1 MVDSTQF
8 NTFEKKF
15 AALVSRQVYNYM
27 PIALLQNCQ
36 GCRQAEEDPSLHFAC
51 QMPPSVKFAICFQD
65 VMNLIDKEQIEEQ
78 FRTYVRPRPD
88 FVYTQSWYQNLWSNQ
103 DWLQLVEYKA
113 VQLEGFLQN
122 EE

>member
-15 AALVSRQVYNYM
+15 AALVSREIFNYL

-36 GCRQAEEDPSLHFAC
+36 GCRQAEEDLSLHFAC

-65 VMNLIDKEQIEEQ
+65 AFNLIDKEQIKEC
-78 FRTYVRPRPD
+78 FFSSIYPRPN
-88 FVYTQSWYQNLWSNQ
+88 FIFEETWYQNLWSNA
-103 DWLQLVEYKA
+103 DWMKMVEYKA

-122 EE
+122 KE